1 MDNRPEFGGMLSLS
15 LMNKARSL
23 TPSVLLI
30 ALLSGPAIATESQ
43 EPERDPRMIS
53 LIDQAQKLVEAK
65 KPTDAID
72 KCDQII
78 AAFTERYRGS
88 KEQVYCGREP
98 VEKGAYLVKAAGEN
112 LKKGASKRS
121 AIVLSS
127 TWADAYFIKAYAL
140 QDLHRLNEAKAT
152 VKLAL
157 ALSPFNSHY
166 LNELGEIYQLEKDG
180 QKAREQFKT
189 AEDNASLAPHETRA
203 DDLARARRGSGYVF
217 TELGDFDAAER
228 KYKQCLA
235 TNPNDKAAKN
245 ELEYI
250 RQLRAKSKQR

>member
-1 MDNRPEFGGMLSLS
+1 
-15 LMNKARSL
+15 MNKARNL
-23 TPSVLLI
+23 AASVLLI
-30 ALLSGPAIATESQ
+30 AFSSSPATATESQ
-43 EPERDPRMIS
+43 EPDRDPRMIS
-53 LIDQAQKLVEAK
+53 LIDQAQKLVEAR
-65 KPTDAID
+65 KPTDAIG

-88 KEQVYCGREP
+88 NEQIYCGREP
-98 VEKGAYLVKAAGEN
+98 TEKGAYLIKAAAESI
-112 LKKGASKRS
+112 KGGARKRS
-121 AIVLSS
+121 ATVLSS
-127 TWADAYFIKAYAL
+127 TWADAYFVKAYAL

-152 VKLAL
+152 LKLAL

-166 LNELGEIYQLEKDG
+166 LNELGELYQLEKNW
-180 QKAREQFKT
+180 QKAKEQFKA

-203 DDLARARRGSGYVF
+203 DDLAHARRGSGYVF

-235 TNPNDKAAKN
+235 TNPNDTAAKN

-250 RQLRAKSKQR
+250 RQRRAKSKQR